1 MKNNTGNCVKIPD
14 VPYSA
19 VHKLTTLEV
28 AVYFHAICNS
38 SSTYSPVT
46 DYNIPSACMNLDI
59 RRVELVTALRKLV
72 DVGLLLWDSDANEIA
87 FVKWADVNA
96 RPERLHENLMRK
108 IKGVRSDTLRNFAFE
123 QTKKG
128 VSCKGKWVPR
138 NIWAI
143 LSRFKLSLELKVI
156 YFKFWISDL
165 TNSAGVIV
173 TDRGYVRG
181 DFLTDDEG
189 LSEKLISIEPLVKAG
204 ALLRVNDEVFI
215 ADWFRYQNFQSDRS
229 LRNLREDIRLIKSNR
244 IRRIVEEKARVLTS
258 SIKDADKLQSE
269 EEQGKKEQK
278 DGVDPAQKG
287 AEESG
292 GARQRK
298 ESSGDSALRQS
309 RSTSLDRGSLDR
321 NEFGILYDPGN
332 MKDVELLRII
342 MTYTEEQIREA
353 VEYTKNQKK
362 ILCYP
367 SKILE
372 ALKDRVVS
380 DESDA
385 VLRMFQ
391 SRIGNVYER
400 GDEELL
406 RLEKRDGAL
415 FNSVRSANGEVR
427 SRRVQD
433 PRRLWRDIEEG
444 RLKELSPD
452 AWHEG

>member
-1 MKNNTGNCVKIPD
+1 MTNSTGSCVKIPG

-19 VHKLTTLEV
+19 FHKLVILEV
-28 AVYFHAICNS
+28 AVYLHAICNT

-46 DYNIPSACMNLDI
+46 DYDIASACMSLGI
-59 RRVELVTALRKLV
+59 QRVELVAALKKLV
-72 DVGLLLWDSDANEIA
+72 DVGLLLWDSDTNEVA
-87 FVKWADVNA
+87 FAKWADVNVQPA
-96 RPERLHENLMRK
+96 RLHENLMIR
-108 IKGVRSDTLRNFAFE
+108 IKGIRSDTLRQFASE
-123 QTKKG
+123 QVKRG
-128 VSCKGKWVPR
+128 PACKGKWVPR

-143 LSRFKLSLELKVI
+143 LSRLNVSLEQKVI

-189 LSEKLISIEPLVKAG
+189 LSEKLVSIQPLVKAG

-215 ADWFRYQNFQSDRS
+215 ADWFRYQNFQSDRL

-244 IRRIVEEKARVLTS
+244 IRRIVEEKARVFTS
-258 SIKDADKLQSE
+258 RINDADKLQSE

-278 DGVDPAQKG
+278 NDVGPVQKG
-287 AEESG
+287 REENCGTGQSKG
-292 GARQRK
+292 
-298 ESSGDSALRQS
+298 SSGDRAVRQS
-309 RSTSLDRGSLDR
+309 RGASSDQGALDR
-321 NEFGILYDPGN
+321 NELDILYDPGN
-332 MKDVELLRII
+332 MKDIELLKII
-342 MTYTEEQIREA
+342 MTYTEGQIREA
-353 VEYTKNQKK
+353 VEYTKNQRK

-372 ALKDRVVS
+372 ALKGRVVS
-380 DESDA
+380 DDSCA
-385 VLRMFQ
+385 VLRLFEG
-391 SRIGNVYER
+391 RIGNVYEN
-400 GDEELL
+400 GNEELV

-452 AWHEG
+452 AWPEG

>member
-1 MKNNTGNCVKIPD
+1 MTNSTGSCVKIPD

-19 VHKLTTLEV
+19 VHKLVILEI
-28 AVYFHAICNS
+28 AVYLHAICNTR
-38 SSTYSPVT
+38 STYSPVT
-46 DYNIPSACMNLDI
+46 DYNIASTCMILGI
-59 RRVELVTALRKLV
+59 KRVELVAALKKLV
-72 DVGLLLWDSDANEIA
+72 DVGLLLWDSDANEVVFA
-87 FVKWADVNA
+87 KWADVNVQPA
-96 RPERLHENLMRK
+96 RLHEILMRK
-108 IKGVRSDTLRNFAFE
+108 IKGVRSDTLRQFASE
-123 QTKKG
+123 QVKRGAT
-128 VSCKGKWVPR
+128 CKGKWVPR

-143 LSRFKLSLELKVI
+143 LSRLNVSLEQKVI

-189 LSEKLISIEPLVKAG
+189 LSEKLVSIQPLVKAG

-244 IRRIVEEKARVLTS
+244 IRIIVEEKARVFTS
-258 SIKDADKLQSE
+258 RINDADKLQSE

-278 DGVDPAQKG
+278 DDVDPAQKG

-298 ESSGDSALRQS
+298 ESSGDSAVRQS
-309 RSTSLDRGSLDR
+309 RGASPDQGSLDR
-321 NEFGILYDPGN
+321 NELGILYDPGN
-332 MKDVELLRII
+332 MKDVELLKII

-353 VEYTKNQKK
+353 VEYTKNQRK

-380 DESDA
+380 DESYA

-391 SRIGNVYER
+391 SRIGNVYE
-400 GDEELL
+400 GGNEELV

-415 FNSVRSANGEVR
+415 FTSVRVGNGEVR

-452 AWHEG
+452 AWP

>member
-14 VPYSA
+14 VPCSA
-19 VHKLTTLEV
+19 VHKIIVLEV
-28 AVYFHAICNS
+28 AVYFHAICNT

-46 DYNIPSACMNLDI
+46 DYNIASACMSLGI
-59 RRVELVTALRKLV
+59 RRLELVTALRKLV
-72 DVGLLLWDSDANEIA
+72 DVGLLLWDCGTNEVA
-87 FVKWADVNA
+87 FLKWADVNA
-96 RPERLHENLMRK
+96 QPERLHESLMRR
-108 IKGVRSDTLRNFAFE
+108 IQGVRSDTLRNFAFE
-123 QTKKG
+123 HVKKG
-128 VSCKGKWVPR
+128 VSCRGKWVPK

-143 LSRFKLSLELKVI
+143 LSRLNVSLELKVI
-156 YFKFWISDL
+156 YFKLWVSDL

-181 DFLTDDEG
+181 DFLNDEEG
-189 LSEKLISIEPLVKAG
+189 LSERLVSIDPLVKAG
-204 ALLRVNDEVFI
+204 VLLRVNDEVFV
-215 ADWFRYQNFQSDRS
+215 ADWFRYQSFQSDKAS
-229 LRNLREDIRLIKSNR
+229 RNLREDIRLIKSNR
-244 IRRIVEEKARVLTS
+244 LKRIVEERARVFTS
-258 SIKDADKLQSE
+258 RIDDADKLQHE
-269 EEQGKKEQK
+269 EEQGKKEQE
-278 DGVDPAQKG
+278 DDVDPAQKG
-287 AEESG
+287 AEENG

-298 ESSGDSALRQS
+298 ESSGDSAVRQS
-309 RSTSLDRGSLDR
+309 GGASPDRGSLDR
-321 NEFGILYDPGN
+321 NELDILYDPGN
-332 MKDVELLRII
+332 MKDVELLKII

-353 VEYTKNQKK
+353 VEYTKNQRK

-380 DESDA
+380 DESYA

-391 SRIGNVYER
+391 SRIGNVYKR
-400 GDEELL
+400 GKEELV

-415 FNSVRSANGEVR
+415 FNSVRTANGEVR

-452 AWHEG
+452 AWPEG